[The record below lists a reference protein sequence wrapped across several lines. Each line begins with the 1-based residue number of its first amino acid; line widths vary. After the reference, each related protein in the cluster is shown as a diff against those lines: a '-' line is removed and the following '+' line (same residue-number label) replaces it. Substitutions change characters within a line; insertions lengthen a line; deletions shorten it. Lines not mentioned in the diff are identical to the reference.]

1 MTKKKIA
8 FIQEYVR
15 DAYVGHTAKGE
26 VVNVFNR
33 SQDGRFVKSLLELA
47 KHARGITE
55 DFTYESFYAFPEVP
69 IAIKVNTRD
78 LNLSIYQPPT
88 LLQLKEHKEQLHQ
101 KIHDYDPDVIITM
114 GGLASKSF
122 LGVGSIAQARNRK
135 SMVEVQ
141 GKEYP
146 TFATYGPAYVLSNP
160 NMKTVTQS
168 DFETALSYLV
178 NGEQSLVKNTNVYTT
193 LYNTDVDKIL
203 ALIKLAKA
211 HATTPE
217 NAVAFDY
224 ETNSLSGTAED
235 SKIITVSMSFKPGTG
250 ITFPLDHPTSPLAP
264 DDRERVVSA
273 LLDLFSYDAYLIGHN
288 VSFDEAQTKTVLGPV
303 QFKNTIDTLVGVYI
317 LISQEAEVPKGLK
330 QMAMQYTDLGEY
342 DNALDEFKSWF
353 NEGFN
358 SVRGAKLKAT
368 YKKTF
373 VEKVALAL
381 NDEYE
386 LTADDY
392 LPFLDEQDYAVVYQ
406 TAVRLLDKFG
416 DPKEIR
422 NEQDGSDKSDYSW
435 IPYRVLADYAS
446 GDVNATIQ
454 LHHRFLKQLETNKEL
469 YDLYVSHYPA
479 LINTTTNIQSL
490 GIALDVDYLSEL
502 NRVFTAELERIY
514 DEMMATEAVK
524 GAVRYKNDLYAKG
537 LMEKAKAPKERDAN
551 LYKYYTKYKNEE
563 DREFSPTD
571 KTDLHYA
578 LFSNKDMW
586 LPMEDTYLT
595 PATVKKLRN
604 HQILEDDITFM
615 DWKTD
620 KTTLEALVEAHP
632 EQTFASLYQAY
643 GRLAKLN
650 STYTTSLI
658 EKADS
663 KGMIHGQYLVT
674 GTDTTRLSSKNPNMQ
689 NIAKATNNP
698 DAFDYEYPIKNAFVT
713 NPHKGQDTI
722 VNLDFSSQEAHLAA
736 VVGHDEGMIE
746 AFLQGK
752 DIHAETAALM
762 YDIPVED
769 VTRDQRQS
777 AKSVTFGLMYGK
789 TPMGYAKDAGIT
801 KEEAEEVFE
810 KYFKSKPKIKEAI
823 ERAQQE
829 AERTAGIRIPA
840 SGFIRKLGN
849 VNSNQYSK
857 QQQAMRQSFNTV
869 IQGSSA
875 FLTQKALIAL
885 DEFLRD
891 SDINADIIMTV
902 HDSIT
907 LSVAHDD
914 VVRTIKEA
922 KYIMEHVPLPMLHI
936 EHNGEQILFPMEV
949 SADVGATYG
958 YEFEYDEEDFLSFK
972 STKGFTEYYK
982 LIKKAEDMADAK
994 KITKEQLSAM
1004 LERLEEMK
1012 SQYQL
1017 MG

>member
-1 MTKKKIA
+1 MKKKIA

-15 DAYVGHTAKGE
+15 DAYVGHTQKGE
-26 VVNVFNR
+26 VVNIFNR

-47 KHARGITE
+47 KQAQGIDE
-55 DFTYESFYAFPEVP
+55 DVDYAVFYAYPQVP

-78 LNLSIYQPPT
+78 LNLNIYQPPT
-88 LLQLKEHKEQLHQ
+88 LAQLKENKEQLYD
-101 KIHDYDPDVIITM
+101 KISEYDPDVIVTL
-114 GGLASKSF
+114 GGLSSKSF

-135 SMVEVQ
+135 SMVEVH

-146 TFATYGPAYVLSNP
+146 TFASYGPAYVLSNP
-160 NMKTVTQS
+160 NMKGVTQS
-168 DFETALSYLV
+168 DFETALSYLI
-178 NGEQSLVKNTNVYTT
+178 NGERSLVKSTNVYTT

-203 ALIKLAKA
+203 AIIALAKE

-217 NAVAFDY
+217 KAVAFDY
-224 ETNSLSGTAED
+224 ETNSLSGTAAT
-235 SKIITVSMSFKPGTG
+235 SKIITVSMSFRPGTG

-264 DDRERVVSA
+264 ADREKVVAA
-273 LLDLFSYDAYLIGHN
+273 LLDLFSSGAYLVGHN

-358 SVRGAKLKAT
+358 SVRGAKLKET

-373 VEKVALAL
+373 VEKVALSLAG
-381 NDEYE
+381 EYE
-386 LTADDY
+386 LSEDDY
-392 LPFLDEQDYAVVYQ
+392 LPFLDEQDYVIVYQ
-406 TAVRLLDKFG
+406 TAVRLLEKFG
-416 DPKEIR
+416 SPADVR
-422 NEQDGSDKSDYSW
+422 NEQDSSEKSDYSW

-454 LHHRFLKQLETNKEL
+454 LHHRFLKQLATNKEL

-490 GIALDVDYLSEL
+490 GIALDVDYLSKL
-502 NRVFTAELERIY
+502 NRVFTEELERIY

-537 LMEKAKAPKERDAN
+537 LIEKAKAPKDRDKN
-551 LYKYYTKYKNEE
+551 IYKYYTKYKDEA

-578 LFSNKDMW
+578 LFSNKEMW

-663 KGMIHGQYLVT
+663 KGMLHGQYSVT
-674 GTDTTRLSSKNPNMQ
+674 GTDTTRLASRNPNMQ

-698 DAFDYEYPIKNAFVT
+698 DAFDYDYPIKNAFT
-713 NPHKGQDTI
+713 PNHHKGQDTI

-736 VVGHDEGMIE
+736 VESGDSDMIE

-762 YDIPVED
+762 YDIPVEE

-777 AKSVTFGLMYGK
+777 AKAVTFG
-789 TPMGYAKDAGIT
+789 
-801 KEEAEEVFE
+801 
-810 KYFKSKPKIKEAI
+810 
-823 ERAQQE
+823 
-829 AERTAGIRIPA
+829 
-840 SGFIRKLGN
+840 
-849 VNSNQYSK
+849 
-857 QQQAMRQSFNTV
+857 
-869 IQGSSA
+869 
-875 FLTQKALIAL
+875 
-885 DEFLRD
+885 
-891 SDINADIIMTV
+891 
-902 HDSIT
+902 
-907 LSVAHDD
+907 
-914 VVRTIKEA
+914 
-922 KYIMEHVPLPMLHI
+922 
-936 EHNGEQILFPMEV
+936 
-949 SADVGATYG
+949 
-958 YEFEYDEEDFLSFK
+958 
-972 STKGFTEYYK
+972 
-982 LIKKAEDMADAK
+982 
-994 KITKEQLSAM
+994 
-1004 LERLEEMK
+1004 
-1012 SQYQL
+1012 
-1017 MG
+1017 